1 MPLTRFTL
9 RQIEAF
15 VSVAELLS
23 FSAAADR
30 LGLTTQSVSQL
41 VAELEAVLSFRLF
54 DRTTRRVAL
63 SSAGRDFLPSAQ
75 TILRHAQ
82 AAESAADDVRHRATG
97 VVRIGAPAVLA
108 ATAVPEAIKAYQA
121 LRPKVAVRVRDV
133 PVESLVD
140 SVTAGDVD
148 LAVGPEVERVPL
160 FDTPWV
166 LWCSRSHPLARRRS
180 LTWADLR
187 GHALVAAGRDH
198 ERSVAQMRLGAPES
212 ERVTPVDVV
221 DNTLTAL
228 GIAAQGLAATLAPA
242 YVRVVADELGL
253 VQRSVLSPETVR
265 IVCLYRSLARTP
277 SPAVLGFAE
286 HLQEVLPRWRGA
298 AVNGRSTP
306 KAGRP
311 ATARPATP
319 RRPRA

>member
-148 LAVGPEVERVPL
+148 LAVGPDR
-160 FDTPWV
+160 
-166 LWCSRSHPLARRRS
+166 
-180 LTWADLR
+180 
-187 GHALVAAGRDH
+187 AG
-198 ERSVAQMRLGAPES
+198 
-212 ERVTPVDVV
+212 
-221 DNTLTAL
+221 
-228 GIAAQGLAATLAPA
+228 
-242 YVRVVADELGL
+242 
-253 VQRSVLSPETVR
+253 
-265 IVCLYRSLARTP
+265 
-277 SPAVLGFAE
+277 
-286 HLQEVLPRWRGA
+286 
-298 AVNGRSTP
+298 
-306 KAGRP
+306 
-311 ATARPATP
+311 
-319 RRPRA
+319 